1 MDKFCDFITN
11 PDWWSVVATIIAAIV
26 AACIT
31 SKFSKR
37 QTELQEQQLKIQE
50 HQNEL
55 QEQQI
60 KLQEQQNK
68 QQEYNLYREL
78 YKSVLAVHQAADG
91 FIFKIYSN
99 IAMGDLKVYPW
110 DKTLDKIQQLQN
122 DLQSAEIHI
131 KLKLPEDAHRISQ
144 YSFLISTMI
153 GLINRI
159 IIFDNNNHIIK
170 PSAVNITMI
179 LNNMKRNDDYL
190 IPIILSQIEEND
202 LKEDFKRALIGV
214 SIMKKEFCEDAFLGK
229 IKAKI

>member
-68 QQEYNLYREL
+68 QQEYNLY
-78 YKSVLAVHQAADG
+78 YWCP
-91 FIFKIYSN
+91 
-99 IAMGDLKVYPW
+99 LKVRSVVPMC
-110 DKTLDKIQQLQN
+110 
-122 DLQSAEIHI
+122 
-131 KLKLPEDAHRISQ
+131 PQ
-144 YSFLISTMI
+144 YYQTNIVDTFSKS
-153 GLINRI
+153 
-159 IIFDNNNHIIK
+159 K
-170 PSAVNITMI
+170 P
-179 LNNMKRNDDYL
+179 LN
-190 IPIILSQIEEND
+190 Q
-202 LKEDFKRALIGV
+202 
-214 SIMKKEFCEDAFLGK
+214 
-229 IKAKI
+229 KA